1 MIKNAICAK
10 AERLC
15 SKMLPVISPGFARLP
30 PAKDEEQAFQFVWA
44 EHLSERESANQ
55 FLEAW
60 LSEGSCELTLPPATK
75 RQIYIRLLF
84 AIQSLGEYQR
94 NQGAIEGVALEENP
108 TPKGLIRLL
117 TVLLWQ
123 DGTVAQDWLRNMARI
138 QFAKQS
144 ETSSSS

>member
-1 MIKNAICAK
+1 MMKNAIFAK

-15 SKMLPVISPGFARLP
+15 CDRLPVILPGIARLP
-30 PAKDEEQAFQFVWA
+30 PAKDEEQAFQFAWA
-44 EHLSERESANQ
+44 EHLSERERANQ

-60 LSEGSCELTLPPATK
+60 LSDGSCELTLQPATK
-75 RQIYIRLLF
+75 RQIYIRLLS

-94 NQGAIEGVALEENP
+94 DQGAIEGVPLEENS
-108 TPKGLIRLL
+108 TPKGVIRLL

-123 DGTVAQDWLRNMARI
+123 GGAFPEHWLRHIAGI

-144 ETSSSS
+144 ETFSPS